1 MPAGDGPL
9 ASLTWQPVPG
19 APGALIYPLIRKI
32 DVISSNS
39 YIITTPDVILI
50 LDPGGVPAQAEQL
63 SRLIETCREERDRP
77 VFVFLTHSH
86 VDHFLGIQSNAAFS
100 VQKAVIFAVHH
111 AGALALERGDRTVTQ
126 ADILQQLLSPMKVGL
141 RLFAPERENHAGVPA
156 SLCFPNGAEITIV
169 QDPVMADSPRLP
181 HEQIRFGYGPALDLY
196 HTPGHSPDSICL
208 RIGNLLFVG
217 DLLFAAN
224 PGVAGLTGWS
234 QESLVR
240 SLSGAER
247 LVAEGEVTHVCP
259 GHGNIIPAGDA
270 ARMFSRVR
278 ADAQSLSH
286 IAELNRDRAVA
297 TAEYATD
304 CMEQVNELFTVM
316 AGRLAYVTYILDEL
330 GEAGMAE
337 EATALISSDA
347 IDELLEAFRDFAG
360 EYQKT
365 SPSPVPLMLKAAQ
378 VMGKLERTFQ
388 RNELSGIIDPTLV
401 RRAARLLADYI
412 TMLRGFTLPGER
424 QILDLVPVIEA
435 IVTGLSL
442 PLLSDEE
449 ILAGPDEEG
458 AFSRILL
465 SRIGSRPL
473 LEEVECEVVA
483 EDSQL
488 LAWIDRDH
496 FTDLLTYILEDLVG
510 TGACRIGIRTRQGEE
525 GATITITG
533 TLTVTGAREPL
544 TWRFLRGLAE
554 RAGGTLLI
562 RHQDGLQS
570 FEFTARPE

>member
-1 MPAGDGPL
+1 
-9 ASLTWQPVPG
+9 
-19 APGALIYPLIRKI
+19 
-32 DVISSNS
+32 
-39 YIITTPDVILI
+39 
-50 LDPGGVPAQAEQL
+50 
-63 SRLIETCREERDRP
+63 
-77 VFVFLTHSH
+77 
-86 VDHFLGIQSNAAFS
+86 
-100 VQKAVIFAVHH
+100 
-111 AGALALERGDRTVTQ
+111 
-126 ADILQQLLSPMKVGL
+126 
-141 RLFAPERENHAGVPA
+141 
-156 SLCFPNGAEITIV
+156 
-169 QDPVMADSPRLP
+169 
-181 HEQIRFGYGPALDLY
+181 
-196 HTPGHSPDSICL
+196 
-208 RIGNLLFVG
+208 
-217 DLLFAAN
+217 
-224 PGVAGLTGWS
+224 
-234 QESLVR
+234 
-240 SLSGAER
+240 R
-247 LVAEGEVTHVCP
+247 LVAEGGVTHVCP
-259 GHGNIIPAGDA
+259 GHGNVISAGDA

-304 CMEQVNELFTVM
+304 CMEQVNELFTIM

-337 EATALISSDA
+337 ETAALISSDA

-360 EYQKT
+360 EYQKI

-388 RNELSGIIDPTLV
+388 RNELAGIIDPTLV

-424 QILDLVPVIEA
+424 QVLDLVPVIEA

-449 ILAGPDEEG
+449 ILSGPDDEG

-473 LEEVECEVVA
+473 LDEVECEVVTK
-483 EDSQL
+483 DTPL

-510 TGACRIGIRTRQGEE
+510 TGAGRIGIRIRKGEE

-533 TLTVTGAREPL
+533 ILAVTGARKPL

-554 RAGGTLLI
+554 RAGGSLVV
-562 RHQDGLQS
+562 RQQDGLQS
-570 FEFTARPE
+570 FEFTARAA